1 MRQRSR
7 RGKDGDVEEPLLGA
21 GWPGKREAA
30 AGNSETEKR
39 GRETD
44 SLQAAKKQLAGRQ
57 QCRYAKKSLLG
68 VASRGLSSSSRPIQP
83 VRSSSISSSS
93 GYGDGFVRR
102 ITADDRIRT
111 GISPSYTT
119 KRGIS
124 DSDSTYIS
132 YGIADR
138 LFTNCSKQADYS
150 ISKKLRKAD
159 QVPKAE
165 SGEEIGE
172 GSGWWY
178 EGESNLSVLIYGCLQ
193 VSTYAKMGG

>member
-1 MRQRSR
+1 MKQTSR
-7 RGKDGDVEEPLLGA
+7 RGKDGSVEEPLLGA

-30 AGNSETEKR
+30 AGNSAR
-39 GRETD
+39 DRETD

-68 VASRGLSSSSRPIQP
+68 VTSRGLSSSSRPIQ
-83 VRSSSISSSS
+83 SIRSSS
-93 GYGDGFVRR
+93 GYGDGLIRK
-102 ITADDRIRT
+102 ITAGDRIRT
-111 GISPSYTT
+111 AISPSYTT

-124 DSDSTYIS
+124 DTDSTYMS

-178 EGESNLSVLIYGCLQ
+178 EGEGNLSALYGCLQ
-193 VSTYAKMGG
+193 MPTYANGWWIK